1 MDLSRYEQSP
11 RVLGHVIAG
20 RPEEPTHALIDRA
33 APGHGQVVSRVSE
46 GTIADVDR
54 AIAAAREAFDHGP
67 WPHTSGMERA
77 RILNRMA
84 DLLRENAD
92 LISRIESE
100 EVGKPIR
107 QARGDVEGTAG
118 MCNYAAGLAMS
129 MHGDIHTNLG
139 DGFTGLITREPAGV
153 VGMITPWNF
162 PLLLAGQKVPYALG
176 AGCTMVVKPSEFTS
190 SSTLLLGEIAT
201 EAGVPEGVI
210 SVVTGTGPAVG
221 QRLIESTDVDMISFT
236 GSTRVGRAIARASE
250 SNLKRLS
257 LELGGKSA
265 NIVFSDAD
273 IDDAIDGVM
282 FGVFF
287 NQGECCVSGSRLLI
301 QDDIAD
307 SFLDQLAERV
317 NSLKVGDPRDADTD
331 LGAIIHEG
339 HLNQILSHVEAAE
352 SQGAVVRT
360 GGRRIEVAG
369 VGLYLAPTVIDLVKP
384 GTSLFREEIFGPVLS
399 VTRFKDREEAIA
411 LANDVD
417 YGLANS
423 VWTKNID
430 TALYVSRR
438 VRSGTVWINTTI
450 DGAPMLPGGGVKTS
464 GYGREM
470 GQVGFDEFTEI
481 KTIQI
486 RTGKRSKFYS

>member
-1 MDLSRYEQSP
+1 MDLSRYHQQP

-20 RPEEPTHALIDRA
+20 HPEEPSLDLVDRA
-33 APGHGQVVSRVSE
+33 APGHGRVVSRVSA
-46 GTIADVDR
+46 GTVADVDR
-54 AIAAAREAFDHGP
+54 AISAARKAFDHGP

-84 DLLRENAD
+84 DLLRENAE
-92 LISRIESE
+92 LIASIESE

-107 QARGDVEGTAG
+107 QALGDVEGTAG

-190 SSTLLLGEIAT
+190 STTLLLAEIAT
-201 EAGVPEGVI
+201 EAGVPVGVI
-210 SVVTGTGPAVG
+210 SVVTGSGSVVG
-221 QRLIESTDVDMISFT
+221 QRLIESTEVDMISFT
-236 GSTRVGRAIARASE
+236 GSTRVGKAIARASE

-265 NIVFSDAD
+265 NIVFSDAEL
-273 IDDAIDGVM
+273 DDAIDGVM

-301 QDDIAD
+301 EDSIAD
-307 SFLDQLAERV
+307 DFLRELTERV
-317 NSLKVGDPRDADTD
+317 LRLKIGDPQNPATD
-331 LGAIIHEG
+331 LGAIIHEN
-339 HLNQILSHVEAAE
+339 HLNQILNHVAAAE
-352 SQGAVVRT
+352 SQGAVIRT
-360 GGRRIEVAG
+360 GGERIEVAG
-369 VGLYLAPTVIDLVKP
+369 GGLYLAPTVIDQVRP
-384 GTSLFREEIFGPVLS
+384 GTALFREEIFGPVLS
-399 VTRFKDREEAIA
+399 VTRFSTADEAIA
-411 LANDVD
+411 LANDVE

-423 VWTKNID
+423 VWSKNID

-438 VRSGTVWINTTI
+438 VRSGTVWVNTTI

-481 KTIQI
+481 KTVQI
-486 RTGKRSKFYS
+486 RTGKRNKFYS

>member
-1 MDLSRYEQSP
+1 MDLSRYHQQP

-20 RPEEPTHALIDRA
+20 HPEEPSLDLVDRA
-33 APGHGQVVSRVSE
+33 APGHGGVVSRVSA
-46 GTIADVDR
+46 GTVADVDR
-54 AIAAAREAFDHGP
+54 AISAARKAFDHGP

-84 DLLRENAD
+84 DLLRENAE
-92 LISRIESE
+92 LIASIESE

-107 QARGDVEGTAG
+107 QALGDVEGTAG

-190 SSTLLLGEIAT
+190 STTLLLAEIAT
-201 EAGVPEGVI
+201 EAGVPAGVI
-210 SVVTGTGPAVG
+210 SVVTGSGSVVG

-236 GSTRVGRAIARASE
+236 GSTRVGKAIARASE

-273 IDDAIDGVM
+273 LDDAIDGVM

-301 QDDIAD
+301 EDSIAD
-307 SFLDQLAERV
+307 DFLRELTERV
-317 NSLKVGDPRDADTD
+317 LRLKIGDPQNPATD
-331 LGAIIHEG
+331 LGAIIHEN
-339 HLNQILSHVEAAE
+339 HLNQILNHVAAAE
-352 SQGAVVRT
+352 SQGAVIRT
-360 GGRRIEVAG
+360 GGERIEVAG
-369 VGLYLAPTVIDLVKP
+369 GGLYLAPTVIDQVRP
-384 GTSLFREEIFGPVLS
+384 GTALFREEIFGPVLS
-399 VTRFKDREEAIA
+399 VTRFSTADEAIA
-411 LANDVD
+411 LANDVE

-423 VWTKNID
+423 VWSKNID

-438 VRSGTVWINTTI
+438 VRSGTVWVNTTI

-481 KTIQI
+481 KTVQI
-486 RTGKRSKFYS
+486 RTGKRNKFYS

>member
-1 MDLSRYEQSP
+1 MDLDRYRQEP
-11 RVLGHVIAG
+11 RVLGHFIGGAVRDPG
-20 RPEEPTHALIDRA
+20 TALIDRM
-33 APGHGQVVSRVSE
+33 APGMGVVVSRVSE
-46 GTIADVDR
+46 GTTQDVDE
-54 AIAAAREAFDHGP
+54 AIASAREAFDHGP

-77 RILNRMA
+77 QILNRLA

-92 LISRIESE
+92 LIARIECE

-107 QARGDVEGTAG
+107 QALGDVSGTAG

-129 MHGDIHTNLG
+129 MHGDVHTNLG

-162 PLLLAGQKVPYALG
+162 PLLLAGQKVPFALG
-176 AGCTMVVKPSEFTS
+176 AGCTMVIKPSEFTS
-190 SSTLLLGEIAT
+190 SSTVLLAELAT
-201 EAGVPEGVI
+201 EAGVPAGVI
-210 SVVTGTGPAVG
+210 SVVTGTGSTVG

-265 NIVFSDAD
+265 NIVFADAD

-287 NQGECCVSGSRLLI
+287 NQGECCVSGSRLLVE
-301 QDDIAD
+301 DSIAD
-307 SFLDQLAERV
+307 TFLDELAKRIAKLRV
-317 NSLKVGDPRDADTD
+317 GSPLDPDTD

-339 HLNQILSHVEAAE
+339 HLDQILDHVRGAEA
-352 SQGAVVRT
+352 QGAVVRV
-360 GGRRIEVAG
+360 GGQRMEVAG
-369 VGLYLAPTVIDLVKP
+369 VGLYMAPTVIDRVHP
-384 GTSLFREEIFGPVLS
+384 GTPLFREEIFGPVLS
-399 VTRFKDREEAIA
+399 VTRFTTRDEAIA

-438 VRSGTVWINTTI
+438 VRSGTVWVNTTI

-486 RTGKRSKFYS
+486 RTGKRSHFYG

>member
-1 MDLSRYEQSP
+1 MDLSRYQQQP

-20 RPEEPTHALIDRA
+20 HSEGPGTDLIDRA
-33 APGHGQVVSRVSE
+33 APGTGRVVSRVAN
-46 GTIADVDR
+46 GTAADVDR
-54 AIAAAREAFDHGP
+54 AISAARQAFDDGP
-67 WPHTSGMERA
+67 WPHTSGMERG

-84 DLLRENAD
+84 DLLRENAE
-92 LISRIESE
+92 LIASIESE

-107 QARGDVEGTAG
+107 QALGDVEGTAG

-139 DGFTGLITREPAGV
+139 EGFTGLITREPAGV

-190 SSTLLLGEIAT
+190 TTTLMLAEIAT
-201 EAGVPEGVI
+201 AAGVPEGVI
-210 SVVTGTGPAVG
+210 SVVTGKGSVVG

-273 IDDAIDGVM
+273 LDDAIDGVM

-301 QDDIAD
+301 EDSIAD
-307 SFLDQLAERV
+307 EFLEQLADRV
-317 NSLKVGDPRDADTD
+317 HRLKVGDPQDPSTD
-331 LGAIIHEG
+331 LGAIIHEN
-339 HLNQILSHVEAAE
+339 HLNQILGHVQAAE
-352 SQGAVVRT
+352 SQGAVIRT
-360 GGRRIEVAG
+360 GGTRIEVAG
-369 VGLYLAPTVIDLVKP
+369 VGLYLAPTVIDRVKP
-384 GTSLFREEIFGPVLS
+384 GTALFREEIFGPVLS
-399 VTRFKDREEAIA
+399 VTRFSSVDEAID

-430 TALYVSRR
+430 TALFVSRR

-486 RTGKRSKFYS
+486 RSGKRSKFYS

>member
-1 MDLSRYEQSP
+1 MDLSRYHQQP

-20 RPEEPTHALIDRA
+20 HPEEPSLDLVDRA
-33 APGHGQVVSRVSE
+33 APGHGRVVSRVSA
-46 GTIADVDR
+46 GTVADVDR
-54 AIAAAREAFDHGP
+54 AISAARKAFDHGP

-84 DLLRENAD
+84 DLLRENAE
-92 LISRIESE
+92 LIASIESE

-107 QARGDVEGTAG
+107 QALGDVEGTAG

-190 SSTLLLGEIAT
+190 STTLLLAEIAT
-201 EAGVPEGVI
+201 EAGVPAGVI
-210 SVVTGTGPAVG
+210 SVVTGSGSVVG

-236 GSTRVGRAIARASE
+236 GSTRVGKAIARASE

-273 IDDAIDGVM
+273 LDDAIDGVM

-301 QDDIAD
+301 EDSIAD
-307 SFLDQLAERV
+307 DFLRELTERV
-317 NSLKVGDPRDADTD
+317 LRLKIGDPQNPATD
-331 LGAIIHEG
+331 LGAIIHEN
-339 HLNQILSHVEAAE
+339 HLNQILNHVAAAE
-352 SQGAVVRT
+352 SQGAVIRT
-360 GGRRIEVAG
+360 GGERIEVAG
-369 VGLYLAPTVIDLVKP
+369 GGLYLAPTVIDQVRP
-384 GTSLFREEIFGPVLS
+384 GTALFREEIFGPVLS
-399 VTRFKDREEAIA
+399 VTRFSTADEAIA
-411 LANDVD
+411 LANDVE

-423 VWTKNID
+423 VWSKNID

-438 VRSGTVWINTTI
+438 VRSGTVWVNTTI

-481 KTIQI
+481 KTVQI
-486 RTGKRSKFYS
+486 RTGKRNKFYS

>member
-1 MDLSRYEQSP
+1 MDLSRYHQQP

-20 RPEEPTHALIDRA
+20 HPEEPSLDLVDRA
-33 APGHGQVVSRVSE
+33 APGHGRVVSRVSA
-46 GTIADVDR
+46 GTVADVDR
-54 AIAAAREAFDHGP
+54 AISAARKAFDHGP

-84 DLLRENAD
+84 DLLRENAE
-92 LISRIESE
+92 LIASIESE

-107 QARGDVEGTAG
+107 QALGDVEGTAG

-190 SSTLLLGEIAT
+190 STTLLLAEIAT
-201 EAGVPEGVI
+201 EAGVPVGVI
-210 SVVTGTGPAVG
+210 SVVTGSGSVVG
-221 QRLIESTDVDMISFT
+221 QRLIESTEVDMISFT
-236 GSTRVGRAIARASE
+236 GSTRVGKAIARASE

-273 IDDAIDGVM
+273 LDDAIDGVM

-301 QDDIAD
+301 EDSIAD
-307 SFLDQLAERV
+307 DFLRELTERV
-317 NSLKVGDPRDADTD
+317 LRLKIGDPQNPATD
-331 LGAIIHEG
+331 LGAIIHEN
-339 HLNQILSHVEAAE
+339 HLNQILNHVAAAE
-352 SQGAVVRT
+352 SQGAVIRT
-360 GGRRIEVAG
+360 GGERIEVAG
-369 VGLYLAPTVIDLVKP
+369 GGLYLAPTVIDQVRP
-384 GTSLFREEIFGPVLS
+384 GTALFREEIFGPVLS
-399 VTRFKDREEAIA
+399 VTRFSTADEAIA
-411 LANDVD
+411 LANDVE

-423 VWTKNID
+423 VWSKNID

-438 VRSGTVWINTTI
+438 VRSGTVWVNTTI

-481 KTIQI
+481 KTVQI
-486 RTGKRSKFYS
+486 RTGKRNKFYS